1 MRRFLSLLALVL
13 PVSFSLAAAP
23 AHAQLLEG
31 PRLTAA
37 RELDLAAQH
46 LASAV
51 LHAAGEAQVSTTDAA
66 QVAALADTIR
76 DFRFELEANSVSSLQ
91 AEAAWAEV
99 SRLFVAARGALAD
112 SKSRDLQHEMLRVN
126 ALMNRIDRG
135 FGGTGFWSGPN
146 GWGG

>member
-1 MRRFLSLLALVL
+1 MRRFLALLALVL
-13 PVSFSLAAAP
+13 PLVAAP
-23 AHAQLLEG
+23 AHAQLVEG
-31 PRLTAA
+31 PQLTAA
-37 RELDLAAQH
+37 RQLDLAAQH

-66 QVAALADTIR
+66 QIAALADTIR
-76 DFRFELEANSVSSLQ
+76 DFRFELEANSLSSLQ

-99 SRLFVAARGALAD
+99 SHLFVAARSALAD
-112 SKSRDLQHEMLRVN
+112 SKARDIQHEMLRVN

-135 FGGTGFWSGPN
+135 FGGTGFWSGRN